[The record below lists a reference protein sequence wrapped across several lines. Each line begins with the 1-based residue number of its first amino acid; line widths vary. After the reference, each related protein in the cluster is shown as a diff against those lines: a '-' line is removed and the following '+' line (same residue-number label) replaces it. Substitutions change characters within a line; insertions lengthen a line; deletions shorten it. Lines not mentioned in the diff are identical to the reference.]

1 MTRARS
7 CPWRTSDQPEN
18 SRQGSERYCEANL
31 ITSWSSGVCPQVIAP
46 LTDEHTNPVHVPNGR
61 FSTHAFSVRL
71 VLSGSGSQ
79 RKVQE
84 SADSDIQTPK
94 LDVSLRIDSFPFG
107 TDPKDMN
114 DW

>member
-61 FSTHAFSVRL
+61 FSTHAFRL
-71 VLSGSGSQ
+71 AWYCPGAVPNARSKKARTAIYKHPSWMLAS
-79 RKVQE
+79 E
-84 SADSDIQTPK
+84 SIHSHSEPT
-94 LDVSLRIDSFPFG
+94 LRIW
-107 TDPKDMN
+107 MI
-114 DW
+114 